1 MTTVPMYGAVMTLA
15 RWEARKE
22 IKRRL
27 YAKGIKLAHV
37 ESREITIAANRYIED
52 HPEVI
57 ALATER
63 YWDFVKRGILKPA
76 SMWISNATLHITR
89 KDFLDPTEIKTFL
102 EAAKSGRQGARDHL
116 LFLMMYRHGLR
127 CSEAVDLRI
136 DDVSFD
142 RATLWV
148 RRLKGSNAGMHP
160 IEGDELRAIRRYLG
174 LRKDNLPWLFLSERQ
189 GRLTRF
195 AVNYLVNRTAELAGF
210 TNLHPHCLR
219 HSCGYALADRG
230 VDLRTIQE
238 WLGHRSIEMTV
249 RYTRI
254 SQRRFNGLWRS

>member
-1 MTTVPMYGAVMTLA
+1 MSELA
-15 RWEARKE
+15 
-22 IKRRL
+22 IT
-27 YAKGIKLAHV
+27 GNV
-37 ESREITIAANRYIED
+37 ESPVTDPHR
-52 HPEVI
+52 
-57 ALATER
+57 
-63 YWDFVKRGILKPA
+63 
-76 SMWISNATLHITR
+76 R
-89 KDFLDPTEIKTFL
+89 KDFLDPTEMKAFL

-127 CSEAVDLRI
+127 CTEAVDLRI
-136 DDVSFD
+136 DDISFD

-148 RRLKGSNAGMHP
+148 RRLKGSNSGMHP

-195 AVNYLVNRTAELAGF
+195 AVNYLVNRTAEMAGF

>member
-1 MTTVPMYGAVMTLA
+1 MSDRAMTGN
-15 RWEARKE
+15 
-22 IKRRL
+22 
-27 YAKGIKLAHV
+27 V
-37 ESREITIAANRYIED
+37 ESRVTDPHR
-52 HPEVI
+52 
-57 ALATER
+57 
-63 YWDFVKRGILKPA
+63 
-76 SMWISNATLHITR
+76 R
-89 KDFLDPTEIKTFL
+89 KDFLDPTEMKAFL
-102 EAAKSGRQGARDHL
+102 EAAKAGRQGSRDHL

-136 DDVSFD
+136 EDVSFD

-148 RRLKGSNAGMHP
+148 KRLKGSNSGTHP

-174 LRKDNLPWLFLSERQ
+174 LRQDNLPWLFLSERQ

-195 AVNYLVNRTAELAGF
+195 AINYLVDRTAEAAGF

-238 WLGHRSIEMTV
+238 WLGQRTRLLGCGLPERQPCRDLGGELARRSFGRTKALPAFRPVAGEDW
-249 RYTRI
+249 
-254 SQRRFNGLWRS
+254 SG

>member
-1 MTTVPMYGAVMTLA
+1 MSAFGKKPDLGLRGVNVCFGGKT
-15 RWEARKE
+15 
-22 IKRRL
+22 
-27 YAKGIKLAHV
+27 GIVLTQAD
-37 ESREITIAANRYIED
+37 I
-52 HPEVI
+52 
-57 ALATER
+57 
-63 YWDFVKRGILKPA
+63 
-76 SMWISNATLHITR
+76 
-89 KDFLDPTEIKTFL
+89 
-102 EAAKSGRQGARDHL
+102 
-116 LFLMMYRHGLR
+116 R
-127 CSEAVDLRI
+127 CSEAVDLRK

-148 RRLKGSNAGMHP
+148 RRLKGSNSGMHP
-160 IEGDELRAIRRYLG
+160 VEGDELRAIRRYLG

-195 AVNYLVNRTAELAGF
+195 AVNYLVDRTASAAG
-210 TNLHPHCLR
+210 CLR